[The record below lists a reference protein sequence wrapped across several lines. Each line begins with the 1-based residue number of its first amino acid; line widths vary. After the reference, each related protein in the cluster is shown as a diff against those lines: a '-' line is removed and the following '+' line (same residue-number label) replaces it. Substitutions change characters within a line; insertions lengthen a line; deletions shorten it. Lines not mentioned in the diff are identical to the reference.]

1 MTPPLRW
8 RLGVAGGVAL
18 VVLLVDQLTKLAVRA
33 VGDALHVTVIP
44 GVIDFLFVRNI
55 GAAFSMGEGHG
66 VAFALLALAVIVA
79 IAVYLLRAP
88 QLARLEVVGMAMVAG
103 GAIGNAID
111 RLAFGFVTDFIAT
124 TFIDFPVFNVAD
136 IGITVGVVLALIGY
150 MFLSPAAREVAF
162 WVQAMQEGDVSPAVL
177 GQSFLFSPDRA
188 NNYTDGQ
195 AFYTMASYALLGT
208 DVTDGNADAYLPYFA
223 EGGAVQAYKQLFNL
237 TSCVES
243 FSALGVD
250 VGTMDDRIPLD
261 RTVLAQEVEA
271 ARATRSTQS
280 TADEA
285 DKATYTP
292 GYILRHPVDTVLL
305 FVRSAVENG
314 DHYIRTLV
322 GGSLS
327 YYTVDLAWGWV
338 AVLYLLLAYAA
349 LPVQGAVMKP
359 AGKARG
365 WCCAAAALCCL
376 LAVAG
381 CLLWTPTHYDTLY
394 GLQGRYFLPVLPL
407 LLLTCLPRRLAAV
420 PDEDTAQTRLVAAL
434 ALVQAGM
441 VVNIMLAIIAR

>member
-1 MTPPLRW
+1 
-8 RLGVAGGVAL
+8 
-18 VVLLVDQLTKLAVRA
+18 
-33 VGDALHVTVIP
+33 
-44 GVIDFLFVRNI
+44 
-55 GAAFSMGEGHG
+55 
-66 VAFALLALAVIVA
+66 
-79 IAVYLLRAP
+79 
-88 QLARLEVVGMAMVAG
+88 
-103 GAIGNAID
+103 
-111 RLAFGFVTDFIAT
+111 
-124 TFIDFPVFNVAD
+124 
-136 IGITVGVVLALIGY
+136 
-150 MFLSPAAREVAF
+150 
-162 WVQAMQEGDVSPAVL
+162 MQEGDVSPAVL

-188 NNYTDGQ
+188 NSYTDGQ

-243 FSALGVD
+243 FAALGVD

-407 LLLTCLPRRLAAV
+407 LLLTCLPRHLAAV